1 MLSQTARVRR
11 LAARV
16 LLVWLFALASGL
28 VNACVIAPQ
37 LYSFKSEQRQ
47 APKSD
52 AVSGAT
58 TQVEHAGCPD
68 CPDEGTTSVSPGP
81 CGKFCLDEA
90 SSVPTAKLALDP
102 GPALGIALVPT
113 MALSVAEAG
122 PRLVPRLDA
131 SPPPKARVPVPIAF
145 LRLAL

>member
-1 MLSQTARVRR
+1 MLTQSARVRR
-11 LAARV
+11 RAAQV

-37 LYSFKSEQRQ
+37 LYSVKTEQRQ
-47 APKSD
+47 APISD
-52 AVSGAT
+52 AMSSAAG
-58 TQVEHAGCPD
+58 QMDHAGCPD

-81 CGKFCLDEA
+81 CGKFCLDES
-90 SSVPTAKLALDP
+90 SSVPTAKLVLDP
-102 GPALGIALVPT
+102 APALGIALVPT
-113 MALSVAEAG
+113 LALSVAEAA
-122 PRLVPRLDA
+122 PRLVPRPDA